1 MADLENRCPHGKKT
15 ILYKKAKLEKFAEY
29 LNQDGL
35 VTKLTIYN
43 DSASKEL
50 WRMQWDT
57 WIPLCR

>member
-35 VTKLTIYN
+35 VMKLTIYN

-50 WRMQWDT
+50 
-57 WIPLCR
+57 